1 MIVKGKKRHI
11 IIIMKVPRDSQKQDV
26 AVAQPVHDSNSNSS
40 HYILCAV
47 LPIYYGKPCEQARGG
62 GIQRLRLHTIQ
73 QLNRARRT
81 CAAQLKHQQ
90 QPKRRVLYILC
101 TIPQCRRHYSAP
113 HNLAPPGGGIQKMQA
128 SAVQP
133 ARARD
138 CLLSAHK
145 RANEL
150 RFSLNSPSVC
160 EEFTKIKVHKEKL
173 VKTARHVTF

>member
-1 MIVKGKKRHI
+1 MQPLLSLCMIVIQIVHI
-11 IIIMKVPRDSQKQDV
+11 IYCVLYYRYIM
-26 AVAQPVHDSNSNSS
+26 AS
-40 HYILCAV
+40 HVSRL
-47 LPIYYGKPCEQARGG
+47 EGG

-90 QPKRRVLYILC
+90 QPKRRVLYVLC
-101 TIPQCRRHYSAP
+101 SIPQCRRHYSAP
-113 HNLAPPGGGIQKMQA
+113 HNLAPPGDGIQKMQA